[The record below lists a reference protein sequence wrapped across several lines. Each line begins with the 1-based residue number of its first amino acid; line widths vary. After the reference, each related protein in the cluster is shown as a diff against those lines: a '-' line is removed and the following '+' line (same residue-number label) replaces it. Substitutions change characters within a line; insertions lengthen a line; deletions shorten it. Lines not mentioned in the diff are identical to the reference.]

1 MMNKKHLKTLSV
13 IMATIM
19 TFSSATPVFAASSYK
34 NSSGSVIDDVT
45 NDTKKGKDDNQNEQ
59 TKYKEYAGDS
69 YAVTNVYVTQASTF
83 SVMAPVVAIMNGNAD
98 SNGNYTGDIKYSI
111 KGNIAGN
118 ETVTVEPESSFDLK
132 QTGKEDITCNI
143 ISKDGKTAK
152 TKFTYGD
159 GLRENNILS
168 QEYTL
173 TTKDVTAGSWTGSFS
188 TNISISDSERFYS
201 SIEKAVV
208 DANNL
213 TTDNADVSISDINK
227 AEASMFISGNEA
239 CIALMKDA
247 DDVETLT
254 LANDTTLDL
263 HGNSLTL
270 SKDNNIL
277 YNKSLTIFNGTVNST
292 DTQKTIFS
300 GTSNK
305 ESTTFVN
312 DVIVNNNITS
322 KVSTT
327 AVGIDTSSI
336 NTTFLN
342 VTVNQTGNGNI
353 SQNICGLINRNT
365 DSKSRANYYNYNYN
379 ADITNAKVICAA
391 QVQGNITFNKF
402 KFIESSTTGLTQGIR
417 CPSTGCLTFNAENGI
432 IDFTTKN
439 DSTNTSSFSYGIM
452 SKATNYNKV
461 KNVDIK
467 ISGNKGM
474 VRGYQASKNS
484 AKDNTTIE
492 NVNIDVSSTT
502 GQCIG
507 IAFFNYNTSIVNCSL
522 KVVSDTAE
530 TFGVANDTSGGPF
543 NQLTI
548 KDTDIDVKNNSDSK
562 IIGVLSHNNN
572 TDIFDSNITVNSES
586 SEAYGFMTN
595 DYNGEPYNQINVKNS
610 DIVVNSNNN
619 KVIGLSTA
627 NSDAII
633 DKSNITIDNKTSTSG
648 FGIYTSSC
656 NIKITNS
663 DIKANN
669 QRKDAG
675 GFGAILEN
683 YSDRSPKAYIENCN
697 IYGKRS
703 GLETEDNMPIEIRKS
718 LISSTYVALGLADDA
733 NIYDTTIKLAN
744 RENFTSNNLD
754 SGWTLITFRRKDRES
769 TYRNT
774 VNFYDCTLGNTKDDG
789 KNFSSTLLI
798 GTADRNLSP
807 VDINFYDSTLYKQV
821 SSFFNFGALSTSTVN
836 AGNKRTDT
844 INLYGSTKLMV
855 DKTTE
860 LSKEKIF
867 ADIEWFKEP
876 TIDYYENT
884 FATKENGEESK
895 CGNMISPNGLLYA
908 RIICEEGDTK
918 SHQYDDKCGVY
929 DNR

>member
-1 MMNKKHLKTLSV
+1 MINKKHFKTLSV
-13 IMATIM
+13 IMATILA
-19 TFSSATPVFAASSYK
+19 FSSATPVFAASSYK
-34 NSSGSVIDDVT
+34 NSSGSVIEDIS
-45 NDTKKGKDDNQNEQ
+45 NNTKKGKDDNQKEQ

-98 SNGNYTGDIKYSI
+98 SNGNYTSNIKYSV

-143 ISKDGKTAK
+143 VSKDGKSTK

-188 TNISISDSERFYS
+188 TNISISDSEKYYS
-201 SIEKAVV
+201 SIERAVA

-227 AEASMFISGNEA
+227 AEASMFISGDEA

-247 DDVETLT
+247 TEVEPLT

-270 SKDNNIL
+270 SKGNNIL
-277 YNKSLTIFNGTVNST
+277 YNKSLTIFNGTINST
-292 DTQKTIFS
+292 DTQRTIFS
-300 GTSNK
+300 GGSNK
-305 ESTTFVN
+305 ESNTFVN
-312 DVIVNNNITS
+312 DVIVNNNVTS
-322 KVSTT
+322 EISSSII
-327 AVGIDTSSI
+327 GIDVSSI
-336 NTTFLN
+336 TATFLN
-342 VTVNQTGNGNI
+342 VTVNQTGVGNS
-353 SQNICGLINRNT
+353 SQNTVGIINRNT
-365 DSKSRANYYNYNYN
+365 NSKSRANYYNYNYN
-379 ADITNAKVICAA
+379 ADITNAKAVCAA

-402 KFIESSTTGLTQGIR
+402 KLVANSATGFVQGIR
-417 CPSTGCLTFNAENGI
+417 CASSGCLTFSAENGT

-439 DSTNTSSFSYGIM
+439 AGTNTSSLSYGILT
-452 SKATNYNKV
+452 KATNYNKV

-467 ISGNKGM
+467 ISGNKGLT
-474 VRGYQASKNS
+474 RGYQASVNS

-492 NVNIDVSSTT
+492 NVNIDVNSTT

-507 IAFFNYNTSIVNCSL
+507 VAFFNYNTSIINCSL
-522 KVVSDTAE
+522 TATSDTGE
-530 TFGVANDTSGGPF
+530 TYGVANDTSAGPY

-548 KDTDIDVKNNSDSK
+548 KDTDIDVKNNSGSK
-562 IIGVLSHNNN
+562 ITGVLSHNNN
-572 TDIFDSNITVNSES
+572 TDILGSNITVNSEN
-586 SEAYGFMTN
+586 SEAYGFVSK
-595 DYNGEPYNQINVKNS
+595 DYNGEPYNQIDIKNTDIAVNSNSNKVIGLNSANS
-610 DIVVNSNNN
+610 DIVV
-619 KVIGLSTA
+619 
-627 NSDAII
+627 
-633 DKSNITIDNKTSTSG
+633 DKANITIDNKTSTSG
-648 FGIYTSSC
+648 FGLEVSDC
-656 NIKITNS
+656 NLKLTNS
-663 DIKANN
+663 DVQANN
-669 QRKDAG
+669 QRHDAG

-683 YSDRSPKAYIENCN
+683 YSGRSPKAYIENCN

-718 LISSTYVALGLADDA
+718 LITSTYVALGLADDA
-733 NIYDTTIKLAN
+733 NIYDTTVKLAN
-744 RENFTSNNLD
+744 RENYTNDNLD
-754 SGWTLITFRRKDRES
+754 SGWGIITFRRKDRES
-769 TYRNT
+769 NYRST
-774 VNFYDCTLGNTKDDG
+774 VNFYNCTLGNTKDEG
-789 KNFSSTLLI
+789 KNFNSTILI
-798 GTADRNLSP
+798 GTADRCLSP
-807 VDINFYDSTLYKQV
+807 VDINFYNSTLYKQV
-821 SSFFNFGALSTSTVN
+821 SSFFYFGSLSTSTVN

-844 INLYGSTKLMV
+844 VNLYDSTKLMV

-860 LSKEKIF
+860 LSKEKIS

-876 TIDYYENT
+876 TFNYYENT

-895 CGNMISPNGLLYA
+895 FGNMISPFGLLYA
-908 RIICEEGDTK
+908 RIICEKGDTK